1 MMELDKEYVESVNE
15 AIKALCKSADEFLEA
30 LQIAVEKTA
39 EKIADIF
46 DEILASIKKNAIKE
60 IHCTPYVPKC
70 KESVMCVKR
79 IIPNA
84 RSRC

>member
-1 MMELDKEYVESVNE
+1 MMELDKEYIDSVNK
-15 AIKALCKSADEFLEA
+15 AIKAL
-30 LQIAVEKTA
+30 IV
-39 EKIADIF
+39 
-46 DEILASIKKNAIKE
+46 DEILASIKKNAIKG
-60 IHCTPYVPKC
+60 IHFTPYVPKC